1 MKINMKS
8 PGIKLMLIVAL
19 TLLLLIPTAFLMNLI
34 HERSKRLQEATDEV
48 SSKWGYAQA
57 IAGPMLTV
65 NGTITQKLEDKIA
78 KVPAV
83 ETVLL
88 PEQFNVRCDTKTETR
103 KRGIYSIPV
112 YTADVVIEGHFPAY
126 RIEDIWKSED
136 HTDLTGVNLS
146 VALCDNS
153 GIVGRPKIVLNGEE
167 YEASPGIPDKQLVSS
182 VTRIQERSYG
192 ISGTGQY
199 SKAHD
204 ISQGFQLD
212 IDREM
217 LEQPIS
223 FRVEMTLR
231 GTDEIHVVAIGKE
244 STLHVTSDW
253 PHPSFT
259 GTFIPAKHEIT
270 DIGFTA
276 DWAASEMNRSFP
288 QKISGSQK
296 ISNADFGVRFIEPVR
311 HYTKV
316 ERSVKYAI
324 LVIGLTFVAF
334 FLGEI
339 MLRSKI
345 HPIQYLLIGFSLV
358 LFYLLLLALSEYM
371 AFAMSYIIATV
382 ATIVTIGLYSWG
394 ALKKLRLSVWI
405 TVILVIIYTLL
416 YVLMN
421 LEDYTLLVGSIALFV
436 ILSAIMFL
444 TRKIDWYD
452 IRSRNDM

>member
-8 PGIKLMLIVAL
+8 PGIKLMLIIAL

-34 HERSKRLQEATDEV
+34 NERSKRLQEATDEV

-57 IAGPMLTV
+57 VAGPLLTV
-65 NGTITQKLEDKIA
+65 QGTVTQKLEDKMI
-78 KVPAV
+78 KTPAV

-88 PEQFNVRCDTKTETR
+88 PDKFNVLCDTKTETR

-112 YTADVVIEGHFPAY
+112 YTADVVIEGNFPAY
-126 RIEDIWKSED
+126 RIDDIWKSED
-136 HTDLTGVNLS
+136 ATDITTVNLS

-153 GIVGRPKIVLNGEE
+153 GIVGRPRIILNGKE
-167 YEASPGIPDKQLVSS
+167 YDVSPGIPDKELVSS
-182 VTRIQERSYG
+182 VTSTQERSYG
-192 ISGTGQY
+192 ISSTLQY
-199 SKAHD
+199 SQARE
-204 ISQGFQLD
+204 INQGFQLD

-217 LEQPIS
+217 LAKPIS
-223 FRVEMTLR
+223 FKVEMTLR

-244 STLHVTSDW
+244 STLHVSSDW

-259 GTFIPAKHEIT
+259 GTFIPTKHEISDT
-270 DIGFTA
+270 GFTA
-276 DWAASEMNRSFP
+276 DWSASEMNRSFP
-288 QKISGSQK
+288 QKIAGSQK

-324 LVIGLTFVAF
+324 LVIGLTFIAF

-339 MLRSKI
+339 MLRSRI

-371 AFAMSYIIATV
+371 AFAISYVIATV

-394 ALKKLRLSVWI
+394 ALKRLRLSVWVSI
-405 TVILVIIYTLL
+405 ILVIIYTLL
-416 YVLMN
+416 YILMN

-452 IRSRNDM
+452 IKSRSEE